1 MLVESLIKATVNM
14 QGFKVRAV
22 RGSTT
27 GLVAALGPDRRYAP
41 RCSGCGEPASHR
53 DTRGIRYFS
62 ARTVVGY
69 LNEPELSAAS
79 GELPELRRSAYRA
92 DSVGIGETPIYSRAY
107 GDAGNVVTHAAVA
120 AGSEVVWLRVGHG
133 GYPRSTRQ
141 SNTGLPSAIWESSHM
156 WVSMRSRENE
166 DMST

>member
-27 GLVAALGPDRRYAP
+27 GLVAELGPDRRYAP

-133 GYPRSTRQ
+133 GYGGRR
-141 SNTGLPSAIWESSHM
+141 G
-156 WVSMRSRENE
+156 SRIRAWQARFGRAH
-166 DMST
+166 TPGHR

>member
-27 GLVAALGPDRRYAP
+27 GLVAELGPDRRYAP

-79 GELPELRRSAYRA
+79 GELPELRRSAY
-92 DSVGIGETPIYSRAY
+92 
-107 GDAGNVVTHAAVA
+107 
-120 AGSEVVWLRVGHG
+120 
-133 GYPRSTRQ
+133 
-141 SNTGLPSAIWESSHM
+141 
-156 WVSMRSRENE
+156 
-166 DMST
+166 